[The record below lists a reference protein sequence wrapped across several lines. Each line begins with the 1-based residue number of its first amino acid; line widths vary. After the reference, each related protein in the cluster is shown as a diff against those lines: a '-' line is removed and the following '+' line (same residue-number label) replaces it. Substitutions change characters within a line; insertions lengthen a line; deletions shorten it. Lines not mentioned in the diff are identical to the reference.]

1 MQFKNLQ
8 IILTFVIYVSLVI
21 SSPIKKEKEDISF
34 IQDIKATE
42 KMRFFPDNFKVF
54 KFEGDDGVDAF
65 LETGG
70 FATDAEIFNF
80 ILNRKGYNSTNI
92 MFDNKGMACSAFQT
106 PNELGNGFYFGRN
119 FDFFD
124 GTRLIVVDHPENG
137 YSSISTVNT
146 DFIHWIKEDIS
157 IDEYLEIA
165 ETNPELLKQNI
176 EELPDD
182 ILKIV
187 SLYIPVDGVNEK
199 GLSISVNMVP
209 GYAFNQNNP
218 GKRNLTTGSFIRVL
232 LNKAANV
239 DEAIEIVNSSNMH
252 ATIDLNVHFL
262 ISDATGKCVTVEY
275 VNGKTFVI
283 DTKIITN
290 FYISDEIKEFSF
302 GTEYDDER
310 YYDIQKAMTEHSNM
324 TVENV
329 RDTLKIANQEEFT
342 LWSVIYDQLNLEA
355 IYYFNNNYN
364 KGYHIKLFEDDNSD
378 DETILVVDGE
388 LTSQED
394 SDDDKTLIEEDS
406 TDKN

>member
-1 MQFKNLQ
+1 
-8 IILTFVIYVSLVI
+8 
-21 SSPIKKEKEDISF
+21 
-34 IQDIKATE
+34 
-42 KMRFFPDNFKVF
+42 
-54 KFEGDDGVDAF
+54 
-65 LETGG
+65 
-70 FATDAEIFNF
+70 
-80 ILNRKGYNSTNI
+80 